1 MLMFKKL
8 LSALTVMLFVF
19 GMNAGAQDLQK
30 AYLGKITPKFAG
42 KNVVTS
48 KIDLSGSEFWTGYW
62 DGVVN
67 EGTQMVGVQQVPMD
81 YGCAIHYPAGSKI
94 TEGKTIEGIKVS
106 FPDSKNIDDLYVF
119 ISTQLPKA
127 ADGADICFQKVT
139 NITGLQNAD
148 DPFNEVR
155 FEKPY
160 TVDSSKGVFIGYFF
174 KVKSGN
180 GNAEKFPC
188 LIQSGADK
196 KDALW
201 LSFGGEAWADYNG
214 NGFGVLAMQVLMSG
228 EFEDNAVTI
237 GENLGNIT
245 GSKGSYDLPLTVSNA
260 GNNGISS
267 LTVRSTVG
275 DVVSECEVKPEKT
288 ITGIGKDYS
297 FVANIKTPDVTG
309 SFDIKVEIVK
319 VNGAEIA
326 EPATATGKML
336 LISRIV
342 EHKVFYEEFTGMWC
356 GWCPRGY
363 VACEKIKQVYG
374 DKVVV
379 VAAHNGDALECKD
392 YAKVIKMVSGFPGCI
407 IDRTLNVDP
416 YYGSSEADFGVSED
430 INKLKAIAPIAE
442 IEAKPVID
450 GDILTANAEV
460 KFLFSGDASNYAIG
474 YVITEDGMTNSKWAQ
489 ANNYAQ
495 FKGQGLE
502 DIEPLFDQWVNGKS
516 QVKGI
521 PYGEVAI
528 AAKGIETGVAGSVPS
543 SVQEDVAIAH
553 SVEFDLSKYKKIQ
566 NRDNMNLIVVLFDT
580 TTGVVVNA
588 DLTKFTDATA
598 GIEGVESDNENVE
611 EVARYTVDGAR
622 INGTQKGI
630 NIVKY
635 SDGSVKKVLVK

>member
-1 MLMFKKL
+1 MFKKL

-19 GMNAGAQDLQK
+19 GMNAGAQNLQK
-30 AYLGKITPKFAG
+30 ANLGKITPKFAG

-48 KIDLSGSEFWTGYW
+48 KIELQGSEFWTGYW

-67 EGTQMVGVQQVPMD
+67 EGTQMVGVQQTPMD

-106 FPDSKNIDDLYVF
+106 FPDSKNIGDLYVF
-119 ISTQLPKA
+119 IATALPKTA
-127 ADGADICFQKVT
+127 EGADICFQQVPDDE
-139 NITGLQNAD
+139 ITGLENAE

-155 FEKPY
+155 FNKPY
-160 TVDSSKGVFIGYFF
+160 EVDPSKDVFIGYFF
-174 KVKSGN
+174 KVLTGN

-188 LIQSGADK
+188 LIQGGPDK

-228 EFEDNAVTI
+228 EFEDNAVTM
-237 GENLGNIT
+237 GESLGNIT

-267 LTVRSTVG
+267 LTVKTTVG

-297 FVANIKTPDVTG
+297 FVANIKTPDTTG

-319 VNGAEIA
+319 VNGVEIA

-342 EHKVFYEEFTGMWC
+342 EHKVLYEEFTGMWC

-392 YAKVIKMVSGFPGCI
+392 YAKVVKMVAGFPGCI
-407 IDRTLNVDP
+407 IDRTFNVDP

-442 IEAKPVID
+442 IEAKPVIN

-460 KFLFSGDASNYAIG
+460 KFLFSGDASNYAVG

-502 DIEPLFDQWVNGKS
+502 DIEPLFDIWVNGKS

-528 AAKGIETGVAGSVPS
+528 AAKGIETGIAGSIPAE
-543 SVQEDVAIAH
+543 VQEDVAVTH
-553 SVEFDLSKYKKIQ
+553 SVEFDLSMYKKIQ
-566 NRDNMNLIVVLFDT
+566 NRENMNLVVVLFDK
-580 TTGVVVNA
+580 TTGTVINA
-588 DLTKFTDATA
+588 DLTKFTDQT
-598 GIEGVESDNENVE
+598 GIEGVEVDNENVV

-622 INGTQKGI
+622 INGVQKGI
-630 NIVKY
+630 NLVKY
-635 SDGSVKKVLVK
+635 SDGTVKKVIVK